1 MYKLIHI
8 TKEYKTKNGIVHAL
22 DSIDLDIKNRGFY
35 LIYGQSGSGKSTLL
49 NLLAEFEK
57 QTEGTIERCCSSN
70 EIGVVFQSS
79 NLLEELTVKENLLIF
94 GFSLEVIE
102 EKLSKVNLLDKL
114 NEKVKVLS
122 GGEKQRLSIVRAVL
136 KDIQVLL
143 LDEPTG
149 NLDEINSL
157 IVFDL
162 LKELSKE
169 LLVIVVSHNYELAS
183 KYADCEICLEGGKLK
198 SIVEKET
205 IQDKTIN
212 PTNQTNTALS
222 FFWQVKYGLKALKI
236 KLGINILSF
245 ILIGITLLIFMAI
258 LNLVT
263 FDLSKNLY
271 QELKDKEYSVI
282 EKEEYNPLLLESRAF
297 RKGTKV
303 KNEVQEI
310 SNHVYPYIS
319 NEKVQINLSHGIQP
333 HIIVIPDEYT
343 FSKPMDG
350 TNGIVISDLLKE
362 YYFGSK
368 EALNTDIELSFSTDL
383 MICTIRDKI
392 TGVLA
397 TTYTEEQYY
406 MFKEGKYSD
415 FARCSIYIK
424 ESVIKESLRK
434 NIITLGGS
442 SFVDP
447 MPMRTYVERLNTFKT
462 WENEEILA
470 GRAVQDKYEILID
483 EEEYHHLFPKDD
495 SFEEHEVYFKDIN
508 ASPNV
513 MFYHGT
519 YNLYEITKSLKI
531 VGIFKKSQQY
541 DYLISETFMKEILTA
556 TYDFHFSGFLVNL
569 VEEDLNPWIRKS
581 LERNLLIVEGFEVY
595 DFNEQR
601 KAMTQQFLYFFVIMG
616 SIAVLFMLY
625 SGYNQVKYK
634 EKEIVIFKAFRIS
647 IWRILSPFF
656 LIELMKTLLA
666 FCVTVGFVGPLVQQI
681 YRVFFGKVSES
692 FHAVWISPMFFLYT
706 LSFCVFIV
714 GIGILIPFV
723 SINKKE
729 IGIAF
734 KDC

>member
-22 DSIDLDIKNRGFY
+22 DSIDLDIKNRGLY

-79 NLLEELTVKENLLIF
+79 NLLEDLTVKENLLIF

-102 EKLSKVNLLDKL
+102 ENLSKVNLLDKL

-282 EKEEYNPLLLESRAF
+282 EKEE
-297 RKGTKV
+297 
-303 KNEVQEI
+303 
-310 SNHVYPYIS
+310 
-319 NEKVQINLSHGIQP
+319 
-333 HIIVIPDEYT
+333 
-343 FSKPMDG
+343 
-350 TNGIVISDLLKE
+350 
-362 YYFGSK
+362 
-368 EALNTDIELSFSTDL
+368 
-383 MICTIRDKI
+383 
-392 TGVLA
+392 
-397 TTYTEEQYY
+397 
-406 MFKEGKYSD
+406 
-415 FARCSIYIK
+415 
-424 ESVIKESLRK
+424 
-434 NIITLGGS
+434 
-442 SFVDP
+442 
-447 MPMRTYVERLNTFKT
+447 
-462 WENEEILA
+462 
-470 GRAVQDKYEILID
+470 
-483 EEEYHHLFPKDD
+483 
-495 SFEEHEVYFKDIN
+495 
-508 ASPNV
+508 
-513 MFYHGT
+513 
-519 YNLYEITKSLKI
+519 
-531 VGIFKKSQQY
+531 
-541 DYLISETFMKEILTA
+541 
-556 TYDFHFSGFLVNL
+556 
-569 VEEDLNPWIRKS
+569 
-581 LERNLLIVEGFEVY
+581 
-595 DFNEQR
+595 
-601 KAMTQQFLYFFVIMG
+601 
-616 SIAVLFMLY
+616 
-625 SGYNQVKYK
+625 
-634 EKEIVIFKAFRIS
+634 
-647 IWRILSPFF
+647 
-656 LIELMKTLLA
+656 
-666 FCVTVGFVGPLVQQI
+666 
-681 YRVFFGKVSES
+681 
-692 FHAVWISPMFFLYT
+692 
-706 LSFCVFIV
+706 
-714 GIGILIPFV
+714 
-723 SINKKE
+723 
-729 IGIAF
+729 
-734 KDC
+734 